1 MAWTSDGYDEEK
13 SIQLPTTRLMVLLLG
28 QCWPV
33 EEDEEEA
40 KRFCIEISVNVLR
53 GQSLTFR

>member
-28 QCWPV
+28 QWWQV

-40 KRFCIEISVNVLR
+40 KR
-53 GQSLTFR
+53 